1 MPLFRR
7 LPKRGFN
14 NKIFRKEFTT
24 INVSDLAVFD
34 DGTVVDLAV
43 VLERGLASRAKHS
56 ELFKILG
63 DGEVSKKI
71 TVRVDAI
78 TKSARAKIEAAG
90 GSVELREP
98 VGRRPKFVKK
108 GQEKAASAPDA

>member
-14 NKIFRKEFTT
+14 NKNFRTVYT
-24 INVSDLAVFD
+24 IINVGQLEGFAEGQTIDLNAV
-34 DGTVVDLAV
+34 LAA
-43 VLERGLASRAKHS
+43 GLVSKEKHS

-63 DGEVSKKI
+63 DGQVSRRL

-78 TKSARAKIEAAG
+78 SSSARTKIEAAG
-90 GSVELREP
+90 GTVELVPRMQH
-98 VGRRPKFVKK
+98 RPRFVKK
-108 GQEKAASAPDA
+108 GAATEAQ